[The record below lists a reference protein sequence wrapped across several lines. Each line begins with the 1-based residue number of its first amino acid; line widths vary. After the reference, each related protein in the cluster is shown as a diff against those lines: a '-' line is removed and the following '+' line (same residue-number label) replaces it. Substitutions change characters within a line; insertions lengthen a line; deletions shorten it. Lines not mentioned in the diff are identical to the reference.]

1 MSESI
6 TELGRRF
13 DLTEFRRDTILIF
26 LTEKQRGL
34 VKNAVQ
40 ID

>member
-13 DLTEFRRDTILIF
+13 DRIAAENFDF
-26 LTEKQRGL
+26 FFTEKQRGS